1 MERLEPAGLVQKGQ
15 PYQETN
21 FYHATKVGCVAAG
34 LKPAKR
40 RWSHGT
46 IALLV
51 VLGLSGCGSYR
62 KTVAD
67 ITGYT
72 KVCVNHVEYLQFP
85 HGVTVQRNQHGGVM
99 TCG

>member
-1 MERLEPAGLVQKGQ
+1 MKKYG
-15 PYQETN
+15 Y
-21 FYHATKVGCVAAG
+21 
-34 LKPAKR
+34 
-40 RWSHGT
+40 GT

-51 VLGLSGCGSYR
+51 LLGLSGCGSYR

-85 HGVTVQRNQHGGVM
+85 HGVTVQRNQHGGVV

>member
-1 MERLEPAGLVQKGQ
+1 MQKIYRAGIV
-15 PYQETN
+15 
-21 FYHATKVGCVAAG
+21 V
-34 LKPAKR
+34 
-40 RWSHGT
+40 
-46 IALLV
+46 LLV
-51 VLGLSGCGSYR
+51 VLGLSGYGSYR

-85 HGVTVQRNQHGGVM
+85 HGVTVQRNQHGGVV

>member
-1 MERLEPAGLVQKGQ
+1 MQKI
-15 PYQETN
+15 YRSE
-21 FYHATKVGCVAAG
+21 V
-34 LKPAKR
+34 
-40 RWSHGT
+40 

-72 KVCVNHVEYLQFP
+72 KVCVNTE
-85 HGVTVQRNQHGGVM
+85 M
-99 TCG
+99 SW

>member
-1 MERLEPAGLVQKGQ
+1 MQKTYRAGI
-15 PYQETN
+15 
-21 FYHATKVGCVAAG
+21 
-34 LKPAKR
+34 
-40 RWSHGT
+40 

-62 KTVAD
+62 KTIAG

-85 HGVTVQRNQHGGVM
+85 HGVTVQRNQRGGVV